1 MILMRNKT
9 HIYIFGLIVF
19 CSAILTGT
27 SLILGSPYYKL
38 FGGILIIEGRRMLR
52 SVGSKRDRLTI
63 RQLRR
68 KQRVEGKK
76 S

>member
-38 FGGILIIEGRRMLR
+38 FGGVLIIGYTVLQML
-52 SVGSKRDRLTI
+52 VGIEKEDER
-63 RQLRR
+63 
-68 KQRVEGKK
+68 ENF
-76 S
+76 